1 MNTPLLMN
9 KKYYYLI
16 LLTILFASCSK
27 KQEKDILI
35 HNFGSSVFED
45 IVELEGMVN
54 SVRSVTINA
63 PDRINAEIIFLVEDG
78 KQVNEGDI
86 VCVLESRE
94 LINDY
99 EELLRDLEN
108 TKANLEKS
116 KADLDMKYAM
126 LQAQVKSID
135 AQTQIANLDSAQLK
149 FASPNQRKI
158 TELNLRRAAIEKSKL
173 EKKLTAL
180 ESINKSQLKGLEVR
194 ISRWENRIKSAQEMI
209 DQLTIK
215 APQSGLAMRGDS
227 WYTGLKLQ
235 EGDQV
240 ESDMPII
247 SIPDLNEMKVI
258 IQASEA
264 SYKRINE
271 NDPVEITFDAMPGN
285 KAWGKITRKSPIG
298 QPVARGSKVK
308 TFEVEASIDSSLTIP
323 TPGLSAKCNVIV
335 KRIKNAVVIPQLAIF
350 DDDSTKVVY
359 VKNKS
364 GFEKRK
370 IKIGASSPSEAVITS
385 GLNGKEYISMLK
397 PEANKIIQ
405 KKK

>member
-1 MNTPLLMN
+1 MNTPLLKTN
-9 KKYYYLI
+9 FFV
-16 LLTILFASCSK
+16 LLVLLLAFYSCSK
-27 KQEKDILI
+27 KQEKEILI
-35 HNFGSSVFED
+35 HNFGNSVFED
-45 IVELEGMVN
+45 IVELDGMVN

-78 KQVNEGDI
+78 KQVKEGDI

-116 KADLDMKYAM
+116 KADLNMKYAM
-126 LQAQVKSID
+126 LQAQVKSIE

-149 FASPNQRKI
+149 FSSPNQRKI

-173 EKKLTAL
+173 EKKLKAV

-194 ISRWENRIKSAQEMI
+194 ISRWENRIQSAQEMI
-209 DQLTIK
+209 EQLTIK
-215 APQSGLAMRGDS
+215 APQAGLAMRGES

-240 ESDMPII
+240 ESDMPLIT
-247 SIPDLNEMKVI
+247 IPDLNEMKVI

-271 NDPVEITFDAMPGN
+271 NDPV
-285 KAWGKITRKSPIG
+285 
-298 QPVARGSKVK
+298 
-308 TFEVEASIDSSLTIP
+308 
-323 TPGLSAKCNVIV
+323 
-335 KRIKNAVVIPQLAIF
+335 
-350 DDDSTKVVY
+350 
-359 VKNKS
+359 
-364 GFEKRK
+364 
-370 IKIGASSPSEAVITS
+370 
-385 GLNGKEYISMLK
+385 
-397 PEANKIIQ
+397 
-405 KKK
+405 